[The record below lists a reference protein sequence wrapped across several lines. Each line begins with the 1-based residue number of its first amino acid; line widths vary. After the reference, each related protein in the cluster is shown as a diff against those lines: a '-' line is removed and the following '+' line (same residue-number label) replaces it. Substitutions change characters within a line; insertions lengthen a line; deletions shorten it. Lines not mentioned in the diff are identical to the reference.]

1 MNLVNIEKFFENK
14 LKDTEWKVSTT
25 INESKKQ
32 VEVSL
37 EKWSPT
43 GRDIVFEYEFKDNT
57 TKEQIYKTFK
67 EYDESYDVSYETYI
81 WLDWDGHGKNGAP
94 YELKDV
100 LEDTMWIKNELK
112 KLSTLFEIK

>member
-37 EKWSPT
+37 EIWTPA
-43 GRDIVFEYEFKDNT
+43 GRDVCLEFDFKDKT
-57 TKEQIYKTFK
+57 TKEQISKMFQ
-67 EYDESYDVSYETYI
+67 EYYESYDVSYETYL
-81 WLDWDGHGKNGAP
+81 WLDNEGHGKNGAP
-94 YELKDV
+94 YEMEKV
-100 LEDTMWIKNELK
+100 LIDTQWVENELAE
-112 KLSTLFEIK
+112 LAYIFAN

>member
-1 MNLVNIEKFFENK
+1 MKLENVVKYLESK
-14 LKDTEWKVSTT
+14 LKDTEWKVDTT
-25 INESKKQ
+25 INEKEKQ
-32 VEVSL
+32 VELSL
-37 EKWSPT
+37 ETWTPAE
-43 GRDIVFEYEFKDNT
+43 RDVCIDFEFKDGT
-57 TKEQIYKTFK
+57 TKEQISKAFQ
-67 EYDESYDVSYETYI
+67 EYYESYDVSYETYI